1 MKEVFICCLM
11 MEKEARAALASTG
24 SAAEVV
30 WMEKA
35 LHVRPEVLRDELQ
48 KTLDR
53 VEREFAPDRILLGYG
68 FCGNALAGLQAGN
81 YELVIPRID
90 DCITLFIGSR
100 ERKAELEGGVGTMFQ
115 TSDWTDTDES
125 VLSQKEHLYEDF
137 DEDEAEELF
146 RMMFGHYHRIGVLD
160 THCYDLEPVVERS
173 RAVAEALGFEHC
185 VFDASNQYLV
195 DLLSG
200 GPFDEKRFIVIR
212 PGEPVLLRDLWID

>member
-11 MEKEARAALASTG
+11 MEKEARAALESTG
-24 SAAEVV
+24 SAAEPV

-53 VEREFAPDRILLGYG
+53 VERDFAPDRVLLGYG
-68 FCGNALAGLQAGN
+68 FCGNALAGLHAGN

-146 RMMFGHYHRIGVLD
+146 QMMFGHYHRIGVLD

-200 GPFDEKRFIVIR
+200 GPFDEKRFIVIN
-212 PGEPVLLRDLWID
+212 PGEPIALRDLWID